1 MQALEKLA
9 QELRRRGKD
18 GGIRALAESP
28 EGQRLGAM
36 FDGREAERALRA
48 GDSAALQQL
57 LRGVLGTA
65 EGRRLV
71 TELQSLMEK

>member
-1 MQALEKLA
+1 MQDLEQLA
-9 QELRRRGKD
+9 QELRRRGKTQ
-18 GGIRALAESP
+18 GIRALADSAD
-28 EGQRLGAM
+28 GQKLGAM

-57 LRGVLGTA
+57 LRGVLGTD

-71 TELQSLMEK
+71 NELQSLMEK

>member
-1 MQALEKLA
+1 MQDLEKLA

-57 LRGVLGTA
+57 LRGVLGA
-65 EGRRLV
+65 DEGRRLV
-71 TELQSLMEK
+71 NELQSLMEK

>member
-1 MQALEKLA
+1 MID
-9 QELRRRGKD
+9 GK
-18 GGIRALAESP
+18 
-28 EGQRLGAM
+28 
-36 FDGREAERALRA
+36 EAERALRA

-71 TELQSLMEK
+71 TELQGLMEK

>member
-1 MQALEKLA
+1 MTSLYN
-9 QELRRRGKD
+9 RMGSS
-18 GGIRALAESP
+18 GGRKTRAPGDALAESP

-65 EGRRLV
+65 EGQRLV

>member
-1 MQALEKLA
+1 MQELEKLV

-28 EGQRLGAM
+28 DGQRLGAM
-36 FDGREAERALRA
+36 IDGKEAERALRS
-48 GDSAALQQL
+48 GDGAALQQL
-57 LRGVLGTA
+57 LRGVLGTE

-71 TELQSLMEK
+71 TRLQDLMEK

>member
-1 MQALEKLA
+1 MQDPEKLA
-9 QELRRRGKD
+9 RELRRRGKD
-18 GGIRALAESP
+18 EDLRALADSADAKK
-28 EGQRLGAM
+28 LGAM
-36 FDGREAERALRA
+36 IDGKEAERALRA

-71 TELQSLMEK
+71 TELQGLMEK